1 MSDSLSPEN
10 LGKDLYIAHAIDV
23 RGVTQKTAIDEW
35 INQYSEEG
43 KQDWSNAAERFCKYL
58 KAAKADS

>member
-1 MSDSLSPEN
+1 MSDRLSPES

-43 KQDWSNAAERFCKYL
+43 KQNWSNAAERFCKYL
-58 KAAKADS
+58 KAAEADS